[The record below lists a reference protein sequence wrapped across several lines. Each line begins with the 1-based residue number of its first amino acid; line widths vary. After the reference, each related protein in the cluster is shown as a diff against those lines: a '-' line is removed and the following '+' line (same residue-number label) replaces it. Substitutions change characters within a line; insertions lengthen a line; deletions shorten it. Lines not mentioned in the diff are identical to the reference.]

1 MIEGLIIPRSYNA
14 YINKT
19 DPVGVLNALQLPN
32 VMDSAPTAGSNKP
45 VTSSGI
51 KAALDSASGAT
62 ETEINAINQALSELQ
77 EGVETAQGDI
87 NDINTVLAGKQ
98 DTLTFDTNPL
108 DQSANPVTSDGIK
121 NAIDEVDLSLR
132 DWTSRVYF
140 ATAGGGGELFVEI
153 PDFPDLERGR
163 KIEIVTDLID
173 VLDSDGFRLTI
184 NNTITA
190 PILVSKNNNFQPVIS
205 HMGRWEEEADESE
218 RTCDAGKHLV
228 LVYDGTDWIIMGNPI
243 LCSYFTSNNGTAAKQ
258 RNSYIV
264 YADGLI
270 HQWGT
275 MDYGSAARDIR
286 GTVNLLITHKASG
299 YMTNVTPVAP
309 ADQEYYVGSIGIKAQ
324 TVSSMILDFYGSG
337 NNDKSRWLKWEAL
350 GI

>member
-19 DPVGVLNALQLPN
+19 DAVGVLNALQLPN
-32 VMDSAPTAGSNKP
+32 VMDSTPTAGSNKP

-51 KAALDSASGAT
+51 KAALDASG
-62 ETEINAINQALSELQ
+62 QAVSALQ
-77 EGVETAQGDI
+77 DDVEAALGDI
-87 NDINTVLAGKQ
+87 NDINTALAGKQ
-98 DTLTFDTNPL
+98 NTLTFDSEPINE
-108 DQSANPVTSDGIK
+108 SINPVTSEGIK
-121 NAIDEVDLSLR
+121 DAIDRVDYNLR

-140 ATAGGGGELFVEI
+140 ATAGSGGELFVEI

-243 LCSYFTSNNGTAAKQ
+243 LCSYFTSNSGTAANQ

-275 MDYGSAARDIR
+275 MDHGSAERDIR
-286 GTVNLLITHKASG
+286 ETVNLLITHKASG
-299 YMTNVTPVAP
+299 YMTNLTPVAP
-309 ADQEYYVGSIGIKAQ
+309 TDQQYYVGSLGIKAQ
-324 TVSSMILDFYGSG
+324 KVSSFDLDFYGSG
-337 NNDKSRWLKWEAL
+337 SNDTSRWLKWESL